1 MATYHKLYLQLISVS
16 FLRFQSHKNV
26 KVEARSEYHNENT
39 QPKDSIPRTR
49 SKVLQEFRKIH
60 KIARRVSISTFS
72 GKL

>member
-1 MATYHKLYLQLISVS
+1 MATYNKLYLQLISVS

-39 QPKDSIPRTR
+39 QPKDSIPRNR
-49 SKVLQEFRKIH
+49 SKVFTGIPKNSQNCKES
-60 KIARRVSISTFS
+60 VQ